1 MSPHAS
7 CVCNHLQCGAATFIE
22 MVNASSLK
30 VGRDEFIAHMLA
42 AGAMTEEQLASL
54 QSISSADMTAAAAG
68 GTAAAAARQGS
79 GSVPP
84 SATQQNIQRS
94 TQAAVAAATA
104 AGIRPNDW
112 QYEQQQQ
119 QFPLQM
125 QPLPGAA
132 AAANSPE
139 VGGWPQAAIGHSST
153 GWPYQQQNQQQ
164 QQQQPPPPQQQQQL
178 LPSVSELESQ
188 GAVLLSQRDPAAAA
202 RQLVSRHPFCCCSLD
217 SLSLGDVGQLLAA
230 YKVGGVFVLLVIGR
244 QSVFNVARCCVS
256 GPCLQIQRHNIC
268 HLFCSSAACMCSL
281 LRSPMLLFAGT
292 GAAL

>member
-1 MSPHAS
+1 
-7 CVCNHLQCGAATFIE
+7 

-30 VGRDEFIAHMLA
+30 VDRDEFIAHMLA
-42 AGAMTEEQLASL
+42 AGAMTDEQLASL
-54 QSISSADMTAAAAG
+54 QSINSADMATAAAAAAG
-68 GTAAAAARQGS
+68 GTTAAAAARQGS

-94 TQAAVAAATA
+94 TQAAVAAATAAGIRPNDTQAAVAAATA

-178 LPSVSELESQ
+178 LPSVSELECQ

-244 QSVFNVARCCVS
+244 QSVFNVARCCVFFWFGFETAKQHVWG
-256 GPCLQIQRHNIC
+256 GP
-268 HLFCSSAACMCSL
+268 
-281 LRSPMLLFAGT
+281 
-292 GAAL
+292 

>member
-1 MSPHAS
+1 
-7 CVCNHLQCGAATFIE
+7 

-30 VGRDEFIAHMLA
+30 VDRDEFIAHMLA
-42 AGAMTEEQLASL
+42 AGAMTDEQLASL
-54 QSISSADMTAAAAG
+54 QSISSADMAAAAAAAS
-68 GTAAAAARQGS
+68 GTAAAAAARQGS
-79 GSVPP
+79 GSAPS
-84 SATQQNIQRS
+84 SATQQHIQRS

-112 QYEQQQQ
+112 QNEQQQQQQQ

-125 QPLPGAA
+125 QPLPGPTAA
-132 AAANSPE
+132 AAAHSPA

-153 GWPYQQQNQQQ
+153 GWPYQQQEQQQQQ
-164 QQQQPPPPQQQQQL
+164 QQQQPPPQQQQQQQVLL

-230 YKVGGVFVLLVIGR
+230 YKVGHVLLYGAMRFFV
-244 QSVFNVARCCVS
+244 VL
-256 GPCLQIQRHNIC
+256 LQIVAGLRVHTVS
-268 HLFCSSAACMCSL
+268 HRTLPAAVLPPLLTSSL
-281 LRSPMLLFAGT
+281 LLVVVFAMLFLPVTRNWCCAMRH
-292 GAAL
+292 